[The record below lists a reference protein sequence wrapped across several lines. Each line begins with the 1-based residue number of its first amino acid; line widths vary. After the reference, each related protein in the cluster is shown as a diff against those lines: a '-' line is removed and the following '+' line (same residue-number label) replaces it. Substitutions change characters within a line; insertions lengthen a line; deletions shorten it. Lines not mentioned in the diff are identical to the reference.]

1 MNTRVHT
8 FQTQGN
14 DVQAGAKFDF
24 LMLAQ
29 NKPFNRKVFI
39 IIPYNIIIDKKGV
52 FMSNINIELKG
63 YTADIIGKM
72 LDNGYAKTKTEA
84 IRLALFEFDQIHKLT
99 EEELYA
105 KAAQKILKDIKSGKE
120 KTLKYRI
127 KAMA

>member
-1 MNTRVHT
+1 
-8 FQTQGN
+8 
-14 DVQAGAKFDF
+14 
-24 LMLAQ
+24 
-29 NKPFNRKVFI
+29 
-39 IIPYNIIIDKKGV
+39 
-52 FMSNINIELKG
+52 MSNINIELKG